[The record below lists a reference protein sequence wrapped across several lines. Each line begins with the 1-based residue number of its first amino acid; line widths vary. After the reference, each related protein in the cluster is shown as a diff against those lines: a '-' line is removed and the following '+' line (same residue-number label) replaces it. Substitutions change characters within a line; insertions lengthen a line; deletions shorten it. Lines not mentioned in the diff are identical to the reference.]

1 MRHTLA
7 HTLTHI
13 RTHSRPLAVGT
24 CTTCCVL
31 SSLCVCSSWS
41 SLTALSLCALTQF
54 VLTFAQ
60 LTHPLEWRQAA
71 AAALAAAA
79 AALSAWLILTTR
91 MATLSSAYD
100 AYAAWLAAKCSAQL
114 FNNLANSHHSH
125 RPPSPSPTPSAVP
138 FGRQDT
144 TEKFSNRC
152 ARRSKFPLAISSSS
166 ALSLTAGRTFFSK
179 SLQINKFH
187 CSSCVCHY
195 PHPSADSSRRP

>member
-1 MRHTLA
+1 MPPCLPWLPCGLHKFCLKYFLKSFATHTLA
-7 HTLTHI
+7 HI

-71 AAALAAAA
+71 AAA
-79 AALSAWLILTTR
+79 ALSAWLILTTR

-100 AYAAWLAAKCSAQL
+100 AYAAWLAAKCLAQL

-125 RPPSPSPTPSAVP
+125 LPPRPRRLPRCP
-138 FGRQDT
+138 FWATRYDR
-144 TEKFSNRC
+144 KVF
-152 ARRSKFPLAISSSS
+152 
-166 ALSLTAGRTFFSK
+166 
-179 SLQINKFH
+179 
-187 CSSCVCHY
+187 
-195 PHPSADSSRRP
+195 